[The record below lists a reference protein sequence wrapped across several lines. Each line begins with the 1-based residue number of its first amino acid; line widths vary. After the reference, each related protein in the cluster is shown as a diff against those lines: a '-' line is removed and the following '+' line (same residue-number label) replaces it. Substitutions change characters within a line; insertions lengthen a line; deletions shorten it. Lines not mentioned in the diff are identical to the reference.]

1 MPLWMG
7 LMGHQFASYAMHR
20 RRCSNAKML
29 RCSHVEAGLLEEV
42 QRNINFAT
50 QRKEVGHQSY
60 LSILSQ
66 VLRTQKGPTLCQ
78 KSQTLQQL
86 ELQVST

>member
-1 MPLWMG
+1 MD
-7 LMGHQFASYAMHR
+7 GHQRDAQTE

-29 RCSHVEAGLLEEV
+29 RCSHAELKLACWKEV
-42 QRNINFAT
+42 QRDIDFAAK
-50 QRKEVGHQSY
+50 RKVGHQSY
-60 LSILSQ
+60 LNITSI
-66 VLRTQKGPTLCQ
+66 RTHKGPTLYQ